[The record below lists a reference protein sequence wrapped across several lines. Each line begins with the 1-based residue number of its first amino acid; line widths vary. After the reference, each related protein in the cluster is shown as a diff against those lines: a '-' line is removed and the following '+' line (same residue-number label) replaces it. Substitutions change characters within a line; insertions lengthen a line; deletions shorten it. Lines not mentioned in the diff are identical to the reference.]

1 MKFGRKGF
9 MMAEVVVVSVVI
21 AVVLITLFTGLNRVS
36 SAYEKRDRYY
46 DIDALYLAMMANDA
60 LIENGSINNLINDG
74 TSTNIEANDVTNSNI
89 NNINNIYKNIVND
102 NSVNLYFSLYE
113 KGKIDKLKD
122 LSTTKETTKEFID
135 YLGTKFDF
143 NDDYNYVIISE
154 ICKNDDDCYYYALK
168 VR

>member
-46 DIDALYLAMMANDA
+46 DIDALYLAMMANDI
-60 LIENGSINNLINDG
+60 LIKSGDINTIIKTGNSIKITNDDVNLLLNTYNND
-74 TSTNIEANDVTNSNI
+74 D
-89 NNINNIYKNIVND
+89 
-102 NSVNLYFSLYE
+102 VNLYFSLYE

-122 LSTTKETTKEFID
+122 LPNKKTTKEFID

-154 ICKNDDDCYYYALK
+154 ICKNVDDCYYYALK

>member
-46 DIDALYLAMMANDA
+46 DIDALYLAMMANDI
-60 LIENGSINNLINDG
+60 LIKSGDINTIIKTGNSIKI
-74 TSTNIEANDVTNSNI
+74 TNNDVNLLLNTY
-89 NNINNIYKNIVND
+89 NND
-102 NSVNLYFSLYE
+102 DVNLYFSLYE

-122 LSTTKETTKEFID
+122 LPNKKTTKEFID

-154 ICKNDDDCYYYALK
+154 ICKNVDDCYYYALK

>member
-46 DIDALYLAMMANDA
+46 DIDALYLAMMENDA
-60 LIENGSINNLINDG
+60 LIENRSINNLINDG
-74 TSTNIEANDVTNSNI
+74 TSTIIEANDDVNLLLNTYTN
-89 NNINNIYKNIVND
+89 D
-102 NSVNLYFSLYE
+102 DVNLYFSLYE
-113 KGKIDKLKD
+113 KGKIDELKD
-122 LSTTKETTKEFID
+122 LSTTEETTKKTTKEFID
-135 YLGTKFDF
+135 YLKDKFDF

-154 ICKNDDDCYYYALK
+154 ICKNVDDCYYYALK

>member
-74 TSTNIEANDVTNSNI
+74 TSTIIEANDDVNLLLNTY
-89 NNINNIYKNIVND
+89 NND
-102 NSVNLYFSLYE
+102 DVNLYFSLYE
-113 KGKIDKLKD
+113 KGKIDELKD

-143 NDDYNYVIISE
+143 NDDYNYIIISE
-154 ICKNDDDCYYYALK
+154 ICKNVDDCYYYALK

>member
-60 LIENGSINNLINDG
+60 LIENGSINNLINNG
-74 TSTNIEANDVTNSNI
+74 TSTIIEANDDVNLLLNTY
-89 NNINNIYKNIVND
+89 NND
-102 NSVNLYFSLYE
+102 DVNLYFSLYE
-113 KGKIDKLKD
+113 KGKIDELKD
-122 LSTTKETTKEFID
+122 LSTTKETTKKTTKEFID
-135 YLGTKFDF
+135 YLKDKFDF

-154 ICKNDDDCYYYALK
+154 ICKNVDDCYYYALK

>member
-74 TSTNIEANDVTNSNI
+74 TSTIIEANDEEVKL
-89 NNINNIYKNIVND
+89 YKN
-102 NSVNLYFSLYE
+102 VNLYFSLY
-113 KGKIDKLKD
+113 GKDKLKD

-143 NDDYNYVIISE
+143 KDYYNYVIISE

>member
-60 LIENGSINNLINDG
+60 LIENRSINNLINDG
-74 TSTNIEANDVTNSNI
+74 TSTIIEANDDVNLLLNTY
-89 NNINNIYKNIVND
+89 NND
-102 NSVNLYFSLYE
+102 DVNLYFSLYE
-113 KGKIDKLKD
+113 KGKIDELKD
-122 LSTTKETTKEFID
+122 LSTTEETTKKTTKEFID
-135 YLGTKFDF
+135 YLKDKFDF

-154 ICKNDDDCYYYALK
+154 ICKNVDDCYYYALK

>member
-60 LIENGSINNLINDG
+60 LIENGSINNLIKTGNSIKITNDDVNLLLN
-74 TSTNIEANDVTNSNI
+74 TYTND
-89 NNINNIYKNIVND
+89 D
-102 NSVNLYFSLYE
+102 VNLYFSLYNYDN
-113 KGKIDKLKD
+113 IDILKY
-122 LSTTKETTKEFID
+122 LSTTEETTKKTTKEFID
-135 YLGTKFDF
+135 YLKDKFDF

-154 ICKNDDDCYYYALK
+154 LCKNDDDCYYYALK

>member
-60 LIENGSINNLINDG
+60 LIENRSINNLINDG
-74 TSTNIEANDVTNSNI
+74 TSTIIEVNDEEVKL
-89 NNINNIYKNIVND
+89 YKN
-102 NSVNLYFSLYE
+102 VNLYFSLY
-113 KGKIDKLKD
+113 GKDKLTELKKW
-122 LSTTKETTKEFID
+122 SNKKTTKEFID

-143 NDDYNYVIISE
+143 NGDYNYVIISE
-154 ICKNDDDCYYYALK
+154 ICKNVDDCYYYALK

>member
-46 DIDALYLAMMANDA
+46 NIDALYLAMMANDI
-60 LIENGSINNLINDG
+60 LIKSGDINTIIKTGNSIKI
-74 TSTNIEANDVTNSNI
+74 TNNDVNLLLNTY
-89 NNINNIYKNIVND
+89 NND
-102 NSVNLYFSLYE
+102 DVNLYFSLYE

-154 ICKNDDDCYYYALK
+154 ICKNVDDCYYYALK

>member
-46 DIDALYLAMMANDA
+46 DIDALYLAMMANDI
-60 LIENGSINNLINDG
+60 LIKSGDINTIIKTGNSIKITNDDVNLLLNTYNND
-74 TSTNIEANDVTNSNI
+74 D
-89 NNINNIYKNIVND
+89 
-102 NSVNLYFSLYE
+102 VNLYFSLYE
-113 KGKIDKLKD
+113 KGKIDELKD

-154 ICKNDDDCYYYALK
+154 ICKNVDDCYYYALK

>member
-46 DIDALYLAMMANDA
+46 DIDALYLAMMENDA
-60 LIENGSINNLINDG
+60 LIENRSINNLIKTGNSIKITNDDVNLLLN
-74 TSTNIEANDVTNSNI
+74 TYNND
-89 NNINNIYKNIVND
+89 D
-102 NSVNLYFSLYE
+102 VNLYFSLYE
-113 KGKIDKLKD
+113 KGKIDELKD
-122 LSTTKETTKEFID
+122 LSTTEETTKKTTKEFID
-135 YLGTKFDF
+135 YLKDKFDF

-154 ICKNDDDCYYYALK
+154 ICKNVDDCYYYALK

>member
-74 TSTNIEANDVTNSNI
+74 TSTIIEANDDVNLLLNTY
-89 NNINNIYKNIVND
+89 NND
-102 NSVNLYFSLYE
+102 DVNLYFSLYE
-113 KGKIDKLKD
+113 KGKIDELKD
-122 LSTTKETTKEFID
+122 LSTTEETTKKTTKEFID
-135 YLGTKFDF
+135 YLKDKFDF

-154 ICKNDDDCYYYALK
+154 ICKNVDDCYYYALK

>member
-46 DIDALYLAMMANDA
+46 DIDALYLAMMANDI
-60 LIENGSINNLINDG
+60 LIKSGDINTIIKTGNSIKI
-74 TSTNIEANDVTNSNI
+74 TNNDVNLLLNTY
-89 NNINNIYKNIVND
+89 NND
-102 NSVNLYFSLYE
+102 DVNLYFSLYE

-143 NDDYNYVIISE
+143 NDDYNYIIISE
-154 ICKNDDDCYYYALK
+154 ICKNVDDCYYYALK

>member
-74 TSTNIEANDVTNSNI
+74 TSTIIEANDDVNLLLNTY
-89 NNINNIYKNIVND
+89 NND
-102 NSVNLYFSLYE
+102 DVNLYFSLYE

-154 ICKNDDDCYYYALK
+154 ICKNVDDCYYYALK

>member
-74 TSTNIEANDVTNSNI
+74 TSTIIEANDDVNLLLNTY
-89 NNINNIYKNIVND
+89 NND
-102 NSVNLYFSLYE
+102 DVNLYFSLYE
-113 KGKIDKLKD
+113 KGKIDELKD
-122 LSTTKETTKEFID
+122 LSTTEETTKETTKEFID

-143 NDDYNYVIISE
+143 NGDYNYVIISE
-154 ICKNDDDCYYYALK
+154 ICKNVDDCYYYALK

>member
-74 TSTNIEANDVTNSNI
+74 TSTIIEANDVTIS
-89 NNINNIYKNIVND
+89 NINNIYKGIVND
-102 NSVNLYFSLYE
+102 NDVNLYFSLFG
-113 KGKIDKLKD
+113 KGKLTELKKLP
-122 LSTTKETTKEFID
+122 TTKETTKEFID
-135 YLGTKFDF
+135 YLKDKFDF

-154 ICKNDDDCYYYALK
+154 ICKNVDDCYYYALK

>member
-74 TSTNIEANDVTNSNI
+74 TSTIIEANDDVNLLLNTY
-89 NNINNIYKNIVND
+89 NND
-102 NSVNLYFSLYE
+102 DVNLYFSLYE
-113 KGKIDKLKD
+113 KGKIDELKD

-143 NDDYNYVIISE
+143 KDYYNYVIISE
-154 ICKNDDDCYYYALK
+154 ICKNVDDCYYYALK

>member
-46 DIDALYLAMMANDA
+46 DIDALYLAMMANDI
-60 LIENGSINNLINDG
+60 LIKSGDINTIIKTGNSIKI
-74 TSTNIEANDVTNSNI
+74 TNNDVNLLLNTY
-89 NNINNIYKNIVND
+89 NND
-102 NSVNLYFSLYE
+102 DVNLYFSLYE

>member
-74 TSTNIEANDVTNSNI
+74 TSTIIEANDDVNLLLNTY
-89 NNINNIYKNIVND
+89 NND
-102 NSVNLYFSLYE
+102 DVNLYFSLYE
-113 KGKIDKLKD
+113 KGKIDELKD
-122 LSTTKETTKEFID
+122 LSTTEETTKETTKEFID

-154 ICKNDDDCYYYALK
+154 ICKNVDDCYYYALK

>member
-46 DIDALYLAMMANDA
+46 DIDALYLAMMANDI
-60 LIENGSINNLINDG
+60 LIKSGDINTIIKTGNSIKITNDDVNLLLNTYNND
-74 TSTNIEANDVTNSNI
+74 D
-89 NNINNIYKNIVND
+89 
-102 NSVNLYFSLYE
+102 VNLYFSLYE
-113 KGKIDKLKD
+113 KGKMDKLKD

-135 YLGTKFDF
+135 YLKDKFDF

>member
-9 MMAEVVVVSVVI
+9 MLAEVVVVSVVI

-46 DIDALYLAMMANDA
+46 DIDALYLAMMANDI
-60 LIENGSINNLINDG
+60 LIKSGDINTIIKTENSIKINNDDVNQLLNTYNND
-74 TSTNIEANDVTNSNI
+74 D
-89 NNINNIYKNIVND
+89 
-102 NSVNLYFSLYE
+102 VNLYFSLYE
-113 KGKIDKLKD
+113 KGKIDELKD
-122 LSTTKETTKEFID
+122 LSNTKETTKEFID

-154 ICKNDDDCYYYALK
+154 LCKNADDCYYYALK

>member
-60 LIENGSINNLINDG
+60 LIENGYINTIIKTGNSIKINNDDVNQLLNTYNND
-74 TSTNIEANDVTNSNI
+74 D
-89 NNINNIYKNIVND
+89 
-102 NSVNLYFSLYE
+102 VNLYFSLYK
-113 KGKIDKLKD
+113 KGKIDELKG

-135 YLGTKFDF
+135 YLGTKFYF

>member
-74 TSTNIEANDVTNSNI
+74 TSTIIEANDDVNLLLNTY
-89 NNINNIYKNIVND
+89 NND
-102 NSVNLYFSLYE
+102 DVNLYFSLYE
-113 KGKIDKLKD
+113 KGKIDELKD
-122 LSTTKETTKEFID
+122 LSTTEETTKETTKEFID
-135 YLGTKFDF
+135 YLKDKFDF

-154 ICKNDDDCYYYALK
+154 ICKNVDDCYYYALK

>member
-46 DIDALYLAMMANDA
+46 DIDALYLAMMANDI
-60 LIENGSINNLINDG
+60 LIKSGDINTIIKTGNSIKI
-74 TSTNIEANDVTNSNI
+74 TNNDVNLLLNTY
-89 NNINNIYKNIVND
+89 NND
-102 NSVNLYFSLYE
+102 DVNLYFSLYE

-154 ICKNDDDCYYYALK
+154 ICKNVDDCYYYALK

>member
-1 MKFGRKGF
+1 MNFGRKGF

-60 LIENGSINNLINDG
+60 LIENRSINDYIKDENSIKIDNSDVNILLDG
-74 TSTNIEANDVTNSNI
+74 
-89 NNINNIYKNIVND
+89 YKNNNTD
-102 NSVNLYFSLYE
+102 VNLYFSLYNNNNN
-113 KGKIDKLKD
+113 KIDELKD
-122 LSTTKETTKEFID
+122 LSNKETTKEFID

-143 NDDYNYVIISE
+143 GADYNYVIISE
-154 ICKNDDDCYYYALK
+154 LCKSDDDCYYYALK

>member
-74 TSTNIEANDVTNSNI
+74 TSTIIEANDDVNLLLNTY
-89 NNINNIYKNIVND
+89 NND
-102 NSVNLYFSLYE
+102 DVNLYFSLYE
-113 KGKIDKLKD
+113 KGKIDELKD

-135 YLGTKFDF
+135 YLKDKFDF

-154 ICKNDDDCYYYALK
+154 ICKNVDDCYYYALK

>member
-74 TSTNIEANDVTNSNI
+74 TSTIIKANDLTIS
-89 NNINNIYKNIVND
+89 NIYKDIVND
-102 NSVNLYFSLYE
+102 NGVNLYFSLY
-113 KGKIDKLKD
+113 GKDKLTELKK
-122 LSTTKETTKEFID
+122 LSNKKTTKEFID
-135 YLGTKFDF
+135 YLGTKFYF
-143 NDDYNYVIISE
+143 NGDYNYVIISE
-154 ICKNDDDCYYYALK
+154 ICKNVDDCYYYALK

>member
-46 DIDALYLAMMANDA
+46 DIDALYLAMMANDI
-60 LIENGSINNLINDG
+60 LIKSGDINTIIKTGNSIKI
-74 TSTNIEANDVTNSNI
+74 TNNDVNLLLNTY
-89 NNINNIYKNIVND
+89 NND
-102 NSVNLYFSLYE
+102 AVNLYFSLYE

-154 ICKNDDDCYYYALK
+154 ICKNVDDCYYYALK

>member
-46 DIDALYLAMMANDA
+46 DIDALYLAMMANDI
-60 LIENGSINNLINDG
+60 LIKSGDINTIIKTGNSIKITNDDVNLLLNTYNND
-74 TSTNIEANDVTNSNI
+74 D
-89 NNINNIYKNIVND
+89 
-102 NSVNLYFSLYE
+102 VNLYFSLYE

-135 YLGTKFDF
+135 YLKDKFDF

-154 ICKNDDDCYYYALK
+154 ICKNVDDCYYYALK

>member
-46 DIDALYLAMMANDA
+46 DIDALYLAMMANDI
-60 LIENGSINNLINDG
+60 LIKSGDINTIIKTENSIKINNDDVNQLLNTYNND
-74 TSTNIEANDVTNSNI
+74 D
-89 NNINNIYKNIVND
+89 
-102 NSVNLYFSLYE
+102 VNLYFSLYE
-113 KGKIDKLKD
+113 KGKIDELKD

-154 ICKNDDDCYYYALK
+154 LCKNDDDCYYYALK

>member
-46 DIDALYLAMMANDA
+46 DIDALYLAMMANDI
-60 LIENGSINNLINDG
+60 LIKSGDINTIIKTGDSIKITNDDVNLTNDDVNLLLNTYNND
-74 TSTNIEANDVTNSNI
+74 D
-89 NNINNIYKNIVND
+89 
-102 NSVNLYFSLYE
+102 VNLYFSLY
-113 KGKIDKLKD
+113 GKDKLTELKKW
-122 LSTTKETTKEFID
+122 SNKKTTKEFID

-143 NDDYNYVIISE
+143 NGDYNYVIISE
-154 ICKNDDDCYYYALK
+154 ICKNVDDCYYYALK

>member
-46 DIDALYLAMMANDA
+46 DIDALYLAMMANDI
-60 LIENGSINNLINDG
+60 LIKSGDINTIIKTGDSIKITNDDVNLLLNTYNND
-74 TSTNIEANDVTNSNI
+74 D
-89 NNINNIYKNIVND
+89 
-102 NSVNLYFSLYE
+102 VNLYFSLYE

-135 YLGTKFDF
+135 YLKDKFDF

-154 ICKNDDDCYYYALK
+154 ICKNVDDCYYYALK

>member
-46 DIDALYLAMMANDA
+46 DIDALYLAMMANDI
-60 LIENGSINNLINDG
+60 LIKSGDINTIIKTGNSIKI
-74 TSTNIEANDVTNSNI
+74 TNNDVNQLLNTY
-89 NNINNIYKNIVND
+89 NND
-102 NSVNLYFSLYE
+102 DVNLYFSLYE

-122 LSTTKETTKEFID
+122 LPNKKTTKEFID

-154 ICKNDDDCYYYALK
+154 ICKNVDDCYYYALK

>member
-46 DIDALYLAMMANDA
+46 DIDALYLAMMANDI
-60 LIENGSINNLINDG
+60 LIKSGDINTIIKTGNSIKI
-74 TSTNIEANDVTNSNI
+74 TNNDVNLLLNTY
-89 NNINNIYKNIVND
+89 NND
-102 NSVNLYFSLYE
+102 DVNLYFSLYE
-113 KGKIDKLKD
+113 KGKIDELKD

>member
-74 TSTNIEANDVTNSNI
+74 TSTIIEANDDVNLLLNTY
-89 NNINNIYKNIVND
+89 NND
-102 NSVNLYFSLYE
+102 DVNLYFSLYE
-113 KGKIDKLKD
+113 KGKIDELKD

-154 ICKNDDDCYYYALK
+154 LCKNVDDCYYYALK

>member
-46 DIDALYLAMMANDA
+46 DIDALYLAMMANDI
-60 LIENGSINNLINDG
+60 LIKSGDINTIIKTGNSIKITNDDVNLLLNTYNND
-74 TSTNIEANDVTNSNI
+74 D
-89 NNINNIYKNIVND
+89 
-102 NSVNLYFSLYE
+102 VNLYFSLYE
-113 KGKIDKLKD
+113 KGKIDELKD
-122 LSTTKETTKEFID
+122 LSTTEETTKETTKEFID

-154 ICKNDDDCYYYALK
+154 ICKNVDDCYYYALK

>member
-46 DIDALYLAMMANDA
+46 DIDALYLAMMANDI
-60 LIENGSINNLINDG
+60 LIKSGDINTIIKTGNSIKI
-74 TSTNIEANDVTNSNI
+74 TNNDVNLLLNTY
-89 NNINNIYKNIVND
+89 NND
-102 NSVNLYFSLYE
+102 DVNLYFSLYKPLAE
-113 KGKIDKLKD
+113 EGKIDKLKE
-122 LSTTKETTKEFID
+122 LSNKKTTKEFID

>member
-74 TSTNIEANDVTNSNI
+74 TSTIIEANDDVNLLLNTY
-89 NNINNIYKNIVND
+89 NND
-102 NSVNLYFSLYE
+102 DVNLYFSLYE

>member
-46 DIDALYLAMMANDA
+46 DIDALYLTMMANDA

-74 TSTNIEANDVTNSNI
+74 TSTIIEANDDVNLLLNTY
-89 NNINNIYKNIVND
+89 NND
-102 NSVNLYFSLYE
+102 DVNLYFSLYE
-113 KGKIDKLKD
+113 KGKIDELKD
-122 LSTTKETTKEFID
+122 LPNTKETTKEFID

-154 ICKNDDDCYYYALK
+154 ICKNVDDCYYYALK